1 MLIEWDGTLELG
13 VKEIDEHHRKL
24 IEILNQCYQ
33 ALMLNDHT
41 RQLKS
46 VVQEL
51 HDYTQYHFGT
61 EERIMS
67 ELGYPA
73 AAAHLEAHRQ
83 FVASIA
89 EFDQRASAGESFVA
103 IEVLTFLKEWLVA
116 HILSTDRALADCI
129 KPR

>member
-1 MLIEWDGTLELG
+1 MLVEWDGTLELG

-33 ALMLNDHT
+33 ALMLHNHT
-41 RQLKS
+41 RQLKE
-46 VVQEL
+46 VVREL
-51 HDYTQYHFGT
+51 QDYTQYHFGT

-73 AAAHLEAHRQ
+73 ATAHLEAHRQ
-83 FVASIA
+83 FIASIA

-103 IEVLTFLKEWLVA
+103 IEVLTFLQEWLVA

-129 KPR
+129 KPG